1 MTLTKQ
7 FRLQGLSFKSELM
20 GQKID
25 YAKEVVYLSL
35 VPWEFCNWACV
46 YCHEGWRRKE
56 ADELSIDEMRSIIRE
71 AGQMG
76 IKSLLLLGGEIL
88 LANTWVIAKEIVQEA
103 DDAGLVTLIYTNG
116 SQLTVDMAEYLA
128 DHNVSLAFKLD
139 SLDKEKYDA
148 LAGQPGSFES
158 TMRAIEIARRTSIGD
173 VVYENE
179 REQLVRMLFTTV
191 GNALNVDEY
200 VSLARFA
207 TNNGARWMMESL
219 NHRGDAQR
227 HPQLAL
233 DVDEHSEAMRI
244 AMLLNPEQQ
253 HEFHLP
259 CRLFS
264 CITIRKKG
272 EVAVCPQDYKFIGN
286 IRELGS
292 LKASAALIK
301 NRVQTAQWRDGW
313 TGQCPVKASHFY
325 SA

>member
-1 MTLTKQ
+1 MAKQ
-7 FRLQGLSFKSELM
+7 FRLQGLSFKTELM
-20 GQKID
+20 GHKID
-25 YAKEVVYLSL
+25 FAGEVVYLSL
-35 VPWEFCNWACV
+35 VPWEFCNWACL

-56 ADELSIDEMRSIIRE
+56 ADELSLDEMRSIIRE

-88 LANTWVIAKEIVQEA
+88 LMNTWIIAKEIVREA
-103 DDAGLVTLIYTNG
+103 YNAGLVTLIYTNG
-116 SQLTVDMAEYLA
+116 SQLSQEMVEYLA
-128 DHNVSLAFKLD
+128 DHRVSLAFKLD
-139 SLDKEKYDA
+139 SLHEDKYDS

-158 TMRAIEIARRTSIGD
+158 TMRAIDIARRTSMGD
-173 VVYENE
+173 VVYENDK
-179 REQLVRMLFTTV
+179 EQLVRLLFTTV

-207 TNNGARWMMESL
+207 TNHGARWMMESL
-219 NHRGDAQR
+219 NHRGDAKE
-227 HPQLAL
+227 HPELAL
-233 DVDEHSEAMRI
+233 DIKTHSEAMRI

-264 CITIRKKG
+264 CITVRKKG
-272 EVAVCPQDYKFIGN
+272 EIAVCPQDYQFIGN

-292 LKASAALIK
+292 LKASAALIR
-301 NRVQTAQWRDGW
+301 NRVQAAQWREGW

>member
-1 MTLTKQ
+1 
-7 FRLQGLSFKSELM
+7 M
-20 GQKID
+20 GQKINFAD
-25 YAKEVVYLSL
+25 EMVYLSL
-35 VPWEFCNWACV
+35 VPWEFCNWACL

-56 ADELSIDEMRSIIRE
+56 ADELSPDEMKSIIRE

-88 LANTWVIAKEIVQEA
+88 LTNTWNITKEIVREA
-103 DDAGLVTLIYTNG
+103 DEAGLVTLIYTNG
-116 SQLTVDMAEYLA
+116 SQLNSEMAEYLA

-139 SLDKEKYDA
+139 SLNEDKYDA
-148 LAGQPGSFES
+148 LAGQPGSFNS
-158 TMRAIEIARRTSIGD
+158 TMRAIEIARKTSMGE

-179 REQLVRMLFTTV
+179 NERLVRLLFTTV

-207 TNNGARWMMESL
+207 TNHGARWMMESL
-219 NHRGDAQR
+219 NHRGDAR
-227 HPQLAL
+227 DHRELAL
-233 DVDEHSEAMRI
+233 DIDEHSDAMRI
-244 AMLLNPEQQ
+244 AMFLNPEQQ

-264 CITIRKKG
+264 CITVRKKG
-272 EVAVCPQDYKFIGN
+272 EIAVCPQDYNFIGN

-292 LKASAALIK
+292 LKASAALIRS
-301 NRVQTAQWRDGW
+301 RVNSAQWREGW